1 MLKLLFSLIG
11 GAPFKLYGALGAIIV
26 IASIVGAHLFADS
39 RVRNQ
44 RDEAIKQF
52 EKYRDV
58 QKELAD
64 TQRLQIELAK
74 LEGKKQAEMIDAQ
87 RKLALEKLGLAMLDR
102 ERLKNEMRQ
111 LNENLAHS
119 QTRLADTKHNYDERL
134 RVEAVNRA
142 AGLREEPA
150 AAEGLA
156 GGGGECDR
164 TLATL
169 TSACQMTT
177 IDFNTCRAALD
188 NDTAT
193 VGRDP

>member
-1 MLKLLFSLIG
+1 MG
-11 GAPFKLYGALGAIIV
+11 GSPFKSYGALGAIIL
-26 IASIVGAHLFADS
+26 IASMVGLHLFADS
-39 RVRNQ
+39 RVRHQ
-44 RDEAIKQF
+44 RDSAIRLLADYKQA
-52 EKYRDV
+52 

-64 TQRLQIELAK
+64 TQRLQNELAK
-74 LEGKKQAEMIDAQ
+74 LEGKKNTEIIEAD
-87 RKLALEKLGLAMLDR
+87 RRRALEKLGFAMLDR
-102 ERLKNEMRQ
+102 ERLKNEMRA

-119 QTRLADTKHNYDERL
+119 QNRLADTKHDYNERL

-142 AGLREEPA
+142 AGLPQEPA

-188 NDTAT
+188 NDTAV
-193 VGRDP
+193 VGRED

>member
-1 MLKLLFSLIG
+1 
-11 GAPFKLYGALGAIIV
+11 
-26 IASIVGAHLFADS
+26 
-39 RVRNQ
+39 
-44 RDEAIKQF
+44 
-52 EKYRDV
+52 
-58 QKELAD
+58 
-64 TQRLQIELAK
+64 
-74 LEGKKQAEMIDAQ
+74 
-87 RKLALEKLGLAMLDR
+87 MLDR
-102 ERLKNEMRQ
+102 ERLKNEMRA

-119 QTRLADTKHNYDERL
+119 QNRLADTKHNYDERL
-134 RVEAVNRA
+134 RLEAVNRA

-188 NDTAT
+188 NDTAV
-193 VGRDP
+193 VGRED

>member
-1 MLKLLFSLIG
+1 MLKLLFSLLG
-11 GAPFKLYGALGAIIV
+11 GSPLKLYGALGAIILV
-26 IASIVGAHLFADS
+26 ASMVGLHLFADS

-44 RDEAIKQF
+44 RDDAIRLLVEYKQA
-52 EKYRDV
+52 

-74 LEGKKQAEMIDAQ
+74 LEGKKQAELIDAE
-87 RKLALEKLGLAMLDR
+87 RKLALERLGLAMLGR
-102 ERLKNEMRQ
+102 EQLKNEMRA
-111 LNENLAHS
+111 LNENFTHS
-119 QTRLADTKHNYDERL
+119 QNRLADTKHNYDERL

-142 AGLREEPA
+142 AGLPQEPA

-164 TLATL
+164 TIATL

-177 IDFNTCRAALD
+177 VDFNTCRAALD

-193 VGRDP
+193 VGRDE